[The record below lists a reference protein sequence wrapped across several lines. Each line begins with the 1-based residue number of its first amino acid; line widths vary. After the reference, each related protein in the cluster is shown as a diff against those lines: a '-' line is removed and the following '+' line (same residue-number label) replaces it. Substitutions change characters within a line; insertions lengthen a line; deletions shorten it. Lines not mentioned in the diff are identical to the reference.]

1 MKNILSSYILREFLI
16 STKVAYFLNLYKMG
30 RISIPIL
37 LKATSPEGETK
48 TFTSIGEAAKE
59 LGFSERGV
67 GKAFHEKRNRI
78 GEYELEW
85 FEPEPDVDSKLDDPE
100 AAKGIERLKKT
111 YTQTVCT
118 YCGKPLTRE
127 DRVKNGFGIYK
138 IDEKTGHLMEYHEV
152 NSIYEGNKLLTGLS
166 VSSLKN
172 VANKGNVLITRRRD
186 KQRFILSW
194 QSIHERC
201 FQIRKEERWLEMR
214 RKVREGVKT

>member
-1 MKNILSSYILREFLI
+1 
-16 STKVAYFLNLYKMG
+16 MG
-30 RISIPIL
+30 RKSIPIL

-48 TFTSIGEAAKE
+48 MFTSIGEAAKE

-67 GKAFHEKRNRI
+67 GKAFREKRNRT
-78 GEYELEW
+78 GGYELEW
-85 FEPEPDVDSKLDDPE
+85 LEPELDVDAKLDDPE
-100 AAKGIERLKKT
+100 AAKGIERLKEK
-111 YTQTVCT
+111 YTRTVCT
-118 YCGKPLTRE
+118 YCGKPLICK
-127 DRVKNGFGIYK
+127 DRVKNGFGIYN

-152 NSIYEGNKLLTGLS
+152 NSIYEGNKLTGLS

-172 VANKGNVLITRRRD
+172 AANKGNILITRRRD

-201 FQIRKEERWLEMR
+201 FQIRKEERWLKTR

>member
-1 MKNILSSYILREFLI
+1 
-16 STKVAYFLNLYKMG
+16 MG
-30 RISIPIL
+30 RKSIPIL

-85 FEPEPDVDSKLDDPE
+85 LEPEPDVDPK
-100 AAKGIERLKKT
+100 AAKRIERLKKT
-111 YTQTVCT
+111 FTQIVCT
-118 YCGKPLTRE
+118 YCGRQLTCKE
-127 DRVKNGFGIYK
+127 RVKNGFGIYK
-138 IDEKTGHLMEYHEV
+138 LNEKTGHLIEEHEV
-152 NSIYEGNKLLTGLS
+152 NSIYEAHKITGLS

-172 VANKGNVLITRRRD
+172 AADKGNAIITRRKD
-186 KQRFILSW
+186 KQLFILYW

-201 FQIRKEERWLEMR
+201 FQIRKEERWLEIR
-214 RKVREGVKT
+214 RKINEEVKRKKLEEEAL

>member
-1 MKNILSSYILREFLI
+1 
-16 STKVAYFLNLYKMG
+16 MG
-30 RISIPIL
+30 RKSIPIL

-78 GEYELEW
+78 GGYELEW
-85 FEPEPDVDSKLDDPE
+85 LEPEPDVDAKLDDPE

-118 YCGKPLTRE
+118 YCGKPLTCE

-138 IDEKTGHLMEYHEV
+138 IDEKTGHLREYHEV
-152 NSIYEGNKLLTGLS
+152 NSIYEGNKLIGLS

-172 VANKGNVLITRRRD
+172 AANKGNVLITRRRD

-201 FQIRKEERWLEMR
+201 FQIRKEERWLKTR

>member
-1 MKNILSSYILREFLI
+1 
-16 STKVAYFLNLYKMG
+16 MG
-30 RISIPIL
+30 RKSIPIL
-37 LKATSPEGETK
+37 LIATSPESETK

-85 FEPEPDVDSKLDDPE
+85 LEPKPDVDPKLDVHPG
-100 AAKGIERLKKT
+100 AAKRIERLKKT
-111 YTQTVCT
+111 FTQIVCT
-118 YCGKPLTRE
+118 YCGRQLTRE
-127 DRVKNGFGIYK
+127 ERVKNGFGIYK
-138 IDEKTGHLMEYHEV
+138 LNEKTGHLIEEHEV
-152 NSIYEGNKLLTGLS
+152 NSIYKGLP

-172 VANKGNVLITRRRD
+172 AADKGNAIITKRKD
-186 KQRFILSW
+186 KQRLILYW

-214 RKVREGVKT
+214 RKIREEVERKKEA